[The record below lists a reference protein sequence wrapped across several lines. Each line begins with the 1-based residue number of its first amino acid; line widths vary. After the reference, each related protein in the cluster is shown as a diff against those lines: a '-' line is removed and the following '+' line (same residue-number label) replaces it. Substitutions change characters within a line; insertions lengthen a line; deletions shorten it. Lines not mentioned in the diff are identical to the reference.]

1 MAAQNVHSLKPAR
14 KPGLKTSKEVRAGPG
29 DAGRQDR
36 PERLPERP
44 GGRQKGRNAVMLFA
58 VLCAIGAV
66 IWLILQV
73 AA

>member
-1 MAAQNVHSLKPAR
+1 MAAQGLHPLKPAGKQGA
-14 KPGLKTSKEVRAGPG
+14 KPSKEVRAGPG

-66 IWLILQV
+66 VWLILQL

>member
-1 MAAQNVHSLKPAR
+1 MARQDPDKATSSR
-14 KPGLKTSKEVRAGPG
+14 KSAAEPPGDVRAGPG
-29 DAGRQDR
+29 DAGQQDR

-66 IWLILQV
+66 VWVILQL